1 MSWQPASS
9 ATATLLHSSRTLLLC
24 WSWQPIVL
32 LLCGAAWPGLHHCS
46 PRPAAAPAC
55 HTPRAMLGRSVGPRV
70 VCVYTGRLRSTT
82 IILTYCNRIVSAAAA
97 AAAAARRRAGRRRPS
112 SSAAARAAG
121 VGEDLVHHRRH
132 LVGRRHLAP
141 FLHLHARRTTSPRLA
156 ARAWGSRMHARR
168 GADSEDKGEEDS
180 AEKKS

>member
-1 MSWQPASS
+1 MLVVAANSTSPLRRRMAWPAPLL
-9 ATATLLHSSRTLLLC
+9 ATA
-24 WSWQPIVL
+24 
-32 LLCGAAWPGLHHCS
+32 
-46 PRPAAAPAC
+46 
-55 HTPRAMLGRSVGPRV
+55 GRSTCLPHATRHARPVGRSPSR
-70 VCVYTGRLRSTT
+70 VCVYSGRLRSTT
-82 IILTYCNRIVSAAAA
+82 IILTYCNRIVSAA